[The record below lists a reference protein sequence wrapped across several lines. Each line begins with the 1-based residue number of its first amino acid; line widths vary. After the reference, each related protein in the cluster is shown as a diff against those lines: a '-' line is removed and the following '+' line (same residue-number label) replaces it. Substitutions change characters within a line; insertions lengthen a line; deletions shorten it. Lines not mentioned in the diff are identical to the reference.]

1 MIRRFAF
8 GDVIETEAILEK
20 PQAEGGAVPFLCVDE
35 EAMTFSYSMEDSDR
49 VYGLGENVRG
59 MNKRGWI

>member
-1 MIRRFAF
+1 MIRRFVF

-49 VYGLGENVRG
+49 GVWFG
-59 MNKRGWI
+59 